1 MVRTQ
6 RAAATVDRRRSA
18 RRDRS
23 LPVSPVLDTLFYFM
37 SERHQVFLRR
47 TEGDER
53 PWTED
58 ATLGRYPFTNVF
70 RVYDRTTQYILRHV
84 IGEGSQDLTESC
96 FRVILFRMFN
106 KIETWKYLQK
116 QVGEITWDSFDVYT
130 YEQVLTAVE
139 GPLYGFA
146 YICPA
151 PTNIGGGKINCAR
164 HLRLVQL
171 LMEENLPKQLQRC
184 RYLKDAHGWLR
195 LFPSMGDFTAL
206 QLALDLN
213 MLPHFKWS
221 EDEWV
226 TPGPGAKAALR
237 KIFGPGVAA
246 VELEAIQWLHATQDE
261 HFSRLGIPVDRR
273 PRLCASRRPGV
284 SMVDLEHSLCECD
297 KYSRAVH
304 PEIRGK
310 RVKVAKHEFVPH
322 PHRPT
327 ANLPAHWL
335 RAPQRRIRLTH
346 PPAVRREDGVVKWEI
361 HRIVAEHGDGA
372 PQYVLRWTGYGP
384 DDDTCQPEK
393 DLVGDA
399 EEVLNAW
406 KSMKQRIRKKMHDK
420 AQFLC

>member
-18 RRDRS
+18 RRATAATDKSTKTASRKTHTVRLKNAVIGDRS

-206 QLALDLN
+206 QYVFL
-213 MLPHFKWS
+213 
-221 EDEWV
+221 
-226 TPGPGAKAALR
+226 
-237 KIFGPGVAA
+237 
-246 VELEAIQWLHATQDE
+246 
-261 HFSRLGIPVDRR
+261 
-273 PRLCASRRPGV
+273 
-284 SMVDLEHSLCECD
+284 
-297 KYSRAVH
+297 Y
-304 PEIRGK
+304 
-310 RVKVAKHEFVPH
+310 RVFVPNS
-322 PHRPT
+322 PGGT
-327 ANLPAHWL
+327 VDSL
-335 RAPQRRIRLTH
+335 
-346 PPAVRREDGVVKWEI
+346 
-361 HRIVAEHGDGA
+361 
-372 PQYVLRWTGYGP
+372 
-384 DDDTCQPEK
+384 
-393 DLVGDA
+393 
-399 EEVLNAW
+399 
-406 KSMKQRIRKKMHDK
+406 
-420 AQFLC
+420 

>member
-1 MVRTQ
+1 
-6 RAAATVDRRRSA
+6 
-18 RRDRS
+18 
-23 LPVSPVLDTLFYFM
+23 
-37 SERHQVFLRR
+37 
-47 TEGDER
+47 
-53 PWTED
+53 
-58 ATLGRYPFTNVF
+58 
-70 RVYDRTTQYILRHV
+70 
-84 IGEGSQDLTESC
+84 
-96 FRVILFRMFN
+96 
-106 KIETWKYLQK
+106 
-116 QVGEITWDSFDVYT
+116 
-130 YEQVLTAVE
+130 
-139 GPLYGFA
+139 
-146 YICPA
+146 
-151 PTNIGGGKINCAR
+151 
-164 HLRLVQL
+164 
-171 LMEENLPKQLQRC
+171 
-184 RYLKDAHGWLR
+184 
-195 LFPSMGDFTAL
+195 
-206 QLALDLN
+206 

-406 KSMKQRIRKKMHDK
+406 KSMKQRIRKKMHEYQLLSSEELEKRKQHVVAVPDTPY
-420 AQFLC
+420 QW